1 MQEGSLVLKC
11 FQLLADALNQNQTL
25 EQVLV
30 PSFHRQ
36 IEAMLKSMSESK
48 VIPLLAHSLAR
59 SLTHASTQPC
69 MHYISLADLRCG
81 CGC

>member
-1 MQEGSLVLKC
+1 MQEGALVLKC

-36 IEAMLKSMSESK
+36 IEAMLKSMSDSK
-48 VIPLLAHSLAR
+48 VTSLATSSLAR
-59 SLTHASTQPC
+59 
-69 MHYISLADLRCG
+69 
-81 CGC
+81 